1 MAENYEKA
9 AAQFVAVL
17 LHSSTVTHFQH
28 LATDSYAQHV
38 ALNEYYDNIIELADR
53 WAEAYSGAYK
63 QIPITAYPNDFAV
76 AKDPTDYLKTI
87 KRYTD
92 AHRKDLPDDS
102 ALQNIV
108 DEIVDQIDSTL
119 YKLRFLH

>member
-17 LHSSTVTHFQH
+17 LHSATATHFLH
-28 LATDSYAQHV
+28 LQTQSYAQHV
-38 ALNEYYDNIIELADR
+38 ALGEYYDKIVELADK
-53 WAEAYSGAYK
+53 WAEAYQGCYDRIK
-63 QIPITAYPNDFAV
+63 QYPSDFAL
-76 AKDPTDYLKTI
+76 AKEPVEYLKTI
-87 KRYTD
+87 KRYVD
-92 AHRKDLPDDS
+92 AHRNDLPDDS

-108 DEIVDQIDSTL
+108 DEIVGQIDSTL

>member
-1 MAENYEKA
+1 MAEKYEKA

-28 LATDSYAQHV
+28 LATKSYAQHV
-38 ALNEYYDNIIELADR
+38 ALGEYYDNIIDLADR
-53 WAEAYSGAYK
+53 WAEAYIGAYD
-63 QIPITAYPNDFAV
+63 QIPISAYPNDFAV
-76 AKDPTDYLKTI
+76 AKDPIDYLKTI
-87 KRYTD
+87 KRYVD
-92 AHRKDLPDDS
+92 AHRKNLPDDS
-102 ALQNIV
+102 ALQNII